1 VGYHPAPPSTAGRDR
16 CLLLSCNRART
27 LLPVCRPGDIR
38 VFHQT
43 FLSLCTTAVS
53 ARSKFCPRLPQR
65 CQSWIGLSR
74 INRKHRPRTEVQ
86 ELLLQIAVLVV
97 VKISSLKSTY
107 KLYSWLAVMCAGR
120 EERRF
125 TKEYSNTTP
134 RRKTRLGIFNGS
146 RRLVAFSI
154 FTISRPNPV
163 FRFLWPSVDDLLERH
178 RRLPLANAFPPQRV
192 IVLASQRKRKRCLA
206 LAEAGSLKWATAS

>member
-1 VGYHPAPPSTAGRDR
+1 VAYHPAPPSTAGRDR
-16 CLLLSCNRART
+16 YLLLPCNRART

-74 INRKHRPRTEVQ
+74 INRNHRPRTEVQ

-97 VKISSLKSTY
+97 LKISSLKKTY

-120 EERRF
+120 DERPF
-125 TKEYSNTTP
+125 TKKNANSTS
-134 RRKTRLGIFNGS
+134 RRKIRLGIFNSS

-154 FTISRPNPV
+154 FIKSRPNPV
-163 FRFLWPSVDDLLERH
+163 FRFLWPSVNLLERH

-192 IVLASQRKRKRCLA
+192 VVHASQRKRCVA
-206 LAEAGSLKWATAS
+206 LAEAGGLKWATAS